1 MLGYTKNYKQIILYA
16 IQIKQVKNILIL
28 LVLFGFATL
37 LVVMLF
43 PNQRGLACLFWASI
57 IANTIIPITLHEPA
71 LIYYGKF
78 YPPQWV
84 AIVATFAV
92 IFIEYVNYLALMPL
106 LEMEKAKIIREK
118 RFSQYAEKCFCRT
131 SFLSVLSSCLLP
143 IPFFPFRILSVTTK
157 YSIRMYILAIFIGR
171 MPRYFLI
178 AMGSKIFNLPGWSY
192 IVIMVAFSIFIL
204 AKKLNGRRALKNESI

>member
-1 MLGYTKNYKQIILYA
+1 MSRYSKNYKQIILCA
-16 IQIKQVKNILIL
+16 IQTKQVKKILIL

-37 LVVMLF
+37 LVAMLF

-57 IANTIIPITLHEPA
+57 IANTVIPITLHEPA
-71 LIYYGKF
+71 LIYYGKL
-78 YPPQWV
+78 YSPQWV

-92 IFIEYVNYLALMPL
+92 IFIEYFNYFALMPL
-106 LEMEKAKIIREK
+106 LEMEKVKIIREK
-118 RFSQYAEKCFCRT
+118 RFSQCAERWFCRT
-131 SFLSVLSSCLLP
+131 SFLSILSGCLLP

-178 AMGSKIFNLPGWSY
+178 AMGGKIFNLPGWSY
-192 IVIMVAFSIFIL
+192 IVIMVVFSIFIL
-204 AKKLNGRRALKNESI
+204 VKKLNERKSLKNESI